1 MKFKYKSFIGQ
12 LKNPLTNRCLV
23 SKMLKIPS
31 FFLSHKFIE
40 TANYNQYK
48 IIFYMKL
55 SVMFFFTIRLTHLII
70 RKSMPLEIFYHW
82 DSCERRKLKK
92 FIVIRL
98 IVHVSC
104 IGHAVKLSVSS
115 QSRVSS
121 NYVWACSY
129 VPPVTRPSCFFRL

>member
-1 MKFKYKSFIGQ
+1 
-12 LKNPLTNRCLV
+12 
-23 SKMLKIPS
+23 
-31 FFLSHKFIE
+31 
-40 TANYNQYK
+40 
-48 IIFYMKL
+48 
-55 SVMFFFTIRLTHLII
+55 
-70 RKSMPLEIFYHW
+70 MPLEIFYHW
-82 DSCERRKLKK
+82 DSCEMRKLKK
-92 FIVIRL
+92 FIVIRP